1 MTKPKAVKR
10 TVENDM
16 ALVPRENVE
25 QLIARAIDK
34 NSTVETM
41 EKLLSMRRELKAE
54 WAREE
59 YHKSLAAFQ
68 RACPVIKKD
77 KIVRNRDGTERFR
90 YAPIESIVNQT
101 KDLIEEHGFN
111 YKTDSPK
118 IEQAGFVSA
127 ICIITHKAGH
137 AETSSFGVPIDKD
150 AFMNEPQR
158 FASALTFAKRY
169 AFCNGFGILTGDED
183 DNAEKATAPP
193 AKHSRFREYEAEP
206 LPAKKAKGKVVTS
219 ETAESDV
226 SGLLELSKWIAENK
240 IPEGFVLAMLKER
253 KLVAPNLAKLANA
266 PAGVIRRVLSSKDRL
281 LKAFK
286 ASDAGASDS
295 DAAEIAS
302 GNGKQERG
310 PFDDP
315 KAKTATVPEGWAM
328 RKTIDGSDAHQT
340 LADAQVGE
348 WRGVAIHF
356 GKKKGAQLGK
366 MSAKDL
372 TWWIDNYVPEKYKG
386 RWNNDDLILDAA
398 LVTAHEELAAT
409 AMKGG
414 Q

>member
-16 ALVPRENVE
+16 ALVPSANAEK
-25 QLIARAIDK
+25 LISQAIDK
-34 NSTVETM
+34 NVSVETM
-41 EKLLSMRRELKAE
+41 EKLLTMRRELKAE

-59 YHKSLAAFQ
+59 YHKSLSAFQ
-68 RACPVIKKD
+68 LVCPVIKKD
-77 KIVRNRDGTERFR
+77 KIVRNKDGSERFR
-90 YAPIESIVNQT
+90 YAPIDSIVTQT
-101 KDLIEEHGFN
+101 KALIEEHGFN
-111 YKTDSPK
+111 YKTDAK
-118 IEQAGFVSA
+118 IEGGFVSA
-127 ICIITHKAGH
+127 TCVVTHKAGH
-137 AETSSFGVPIDKD
+137 SETSSFGVPIDKD
-150 AFMNEPQR
+150 SFMNEPQR

-169 AFCNGFGILTGDED
+169 AYCNAFGILTGDED

-193 AKHSRFREYEAEP
+193 ARHSRFREYEAEP
-206 LPAKKAKGKVVTS
+206 LPAKKAKGKVV
-219 ETAESDV
+219 EGEQGAQESDV
-226 SGLLELSKWIAENK
+226 SGLLELSKWIAEHK

-286 ASDAGASDS
+286 ASDAGASDA

-315 KAKTATVPEGWAM
+315 KPKTATPEGWQM

-356 GKKKGAQLGK
+356 GKKKGSQLGK

-398 LVTAHEELAAT
+398 LVCAHEELAAV
-409 AMKGG
+409 AMGG
-414 Q
+414 GK